1 MYDRRGAGKS
11 REGREGGV
19 LGIPNSLG
27 YLLGTFRHANLL
39 FKEVYMNDICFILGG
54 GGTSKEC

>member
-1 MYDRRGAGKS
+1 M
-11 REGREGGV
+11 
-19 LGIPNSLG
+19 LGIPNSQG